1 MADERQVKATLE
13 VQRTGDETAFARTA
27 DEIERVKATA
37 DGAAPSL
44 GSLGDASARAGKE
57 TEGLGKATEEAA
69 QKSATFTGRI
79 GELSQALNSK
89 LRAIAQVTKAVAGMW
104 AAWEVGYSVGTKIR
118 EGFNW
123 LTDGQFDRVLQETN
137 AGMLGLGN
145 RANFVAEE
153 VERLK
158 NVVNILQKNGFDT
171 LRMSV
176 EEIEAAYE
184 NLIAEQRKVKDELS
198 ALEKSFQSW
207 IEKTGLS
214 EKALDRTAKQLV
226 FFAEQLK
233 KAHAGMSD
241 ADIAQALGRQLDD
254 VIRKYEL
261 LGLAVPASL
270 QKIQAAAA
278 AQAEAVE
285 KASGRVV
292 KAADAQREALARA
305 AEEIVRQIQPVGQ
318 SLSEM
323 AAAWE
328 LALQKIDFSA
338 LTGEQLLTAHD
349 LIQQLVDDYRA
360 AGEQIPPAIEAAAD
374 ATGVFLAAIER
385 TVDKGAMF
393 AGAAT
398 DMAGSALEVTRE
410 VDAAGM
416 AVYRISEA
424 AGVAS
429 GALTEAGS
437 ALGEAGAA
445 AGATT
450 PEMEEVLAKW
460 RELKQAA
467 GDAGDAVGTAGGQI
481 AQGSQEAGSGAEEIL
496 KAADAGQE
504 AGEGMRVAGEAASG
518 LAEAMSSAS
527 TSAASIADVLTTIQ
541 APSEAAATAMGEIRT
556 AAEGLAEVNLSG
568 LVAQL
573 NAVAAAAREA
583 AAALDQVEGVEGGA

>member
-13 VQRTGDETAFARTA
+13 VQRTGDQAAFTKTAE
-27 DEIERVKATA
+27 EIERVGEAA
-37 DGAAPSL
+37 SGAAPQIRE
-44 GSLGDASARAGKE
+44 LGDASEQAERKTLAYGESFAASAEKSS
-57 TEGLGKATEEAA
+57 TFGKAVREAT
-69 QKSATFTGRI
+69 SSVDGMFTAVTRI
-79 GELSQALNSK
+79 
-89 LRAIAQVTKAVAGMW
+89 AGVVGAMW
-104 AAWEVGYSVGTKIR
+104 AAWEAGQAVGTKIR
-118 EGFNW
+118 QAFNW
-123 LTDGQFDRVLQETN
+123 LTDGEFDNALQRFIQD
-137 AGMLGLGN
+137 LSGLGDG
-145 RANFVAEE
+145 ANTVAQE
-153 VERLK
+153 VERLS
-158 NVVNILQKNGFDT
+158 NIVNILQKNGFDT
-171 LRMSV
+171 LKMSAA
-176 EEIEAAYE
+176 ELEAAYE
-184 NLIAEQRKVKDELS
+184 GLIAKKREAAFETENLQ
-198 ALEKSFQSW
+198 AAYEKW

-583 AAALDQVEGVEGGA
+583 AAALDQVEGVEGGT